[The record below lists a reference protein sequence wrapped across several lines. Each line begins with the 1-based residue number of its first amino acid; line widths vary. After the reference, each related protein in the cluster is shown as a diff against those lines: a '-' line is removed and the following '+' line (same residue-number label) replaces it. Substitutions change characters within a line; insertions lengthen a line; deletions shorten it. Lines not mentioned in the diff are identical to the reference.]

1 MNTGVDLVA
10 VGEIADAL
18 EQFGERYLRRIH
30 RAEELAGHERYSPTR
45 RARHFAGRFAAKEAV
60 FKALHFP
67 SSQALP
73 WTDIQ
78 IISTPGGWPG
88 VVLHDRAQTWATSQG
103 ISQVELS
110 ITHDRT
116 MAMAFAVAV

>member
-1 MNTGVDLVA
+1 MNTGVDLVD
-10 VGEIADAL
+10 VGEVADAL
-18 EQFGERYLRRIH
+18 EHFGERYLRRIH
-30 RAEELAGHERYSPTR
+30 RAEELTGHDGHSPAR
-45 RARHFAGRFAAKEAV
+45 RAQHFAGRFAAKEAV

-67 SSQALP
+67 SDRALP

-88 VVLHDRAQTWATSQG
+88 VALHDRARTWASSQG